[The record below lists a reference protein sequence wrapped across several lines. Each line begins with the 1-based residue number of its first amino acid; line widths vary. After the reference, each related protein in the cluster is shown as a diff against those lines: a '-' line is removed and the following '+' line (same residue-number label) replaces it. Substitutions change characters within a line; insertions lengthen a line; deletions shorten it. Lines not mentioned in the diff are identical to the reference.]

1 MSPSLE
7 VLISNLDHE
16 KTLIVVHRSPIQMQ
30 SGLNAYER
38 KILSNSVLPSNLK
51 FSKEDIVG
59 QDELIEKIMT
69 NVIVPIRL
77 KNRFK
82 QGDVE
87 LPKGELF
94 PL

>member
-1 MSPSLE
+1 M
-7 VLISNLDHE
+7 
-16 KTLIVVHRSPIQMQ
+16 
-30 SGLNAYER
+30 
-38 KILSNSVLPSNLK
+38 LPSNLK